1 MLFDDVFSRLC
12 ASSDTSTFEIAFKV
26 SWVVQDGTRHL
37 VESYVWNDMGKEWKS
52 LLILK
57 TGEKYWEKT
66 SQMQSLNTNKDV
78 KKREHKLRKAD
89 EFPV

>member
-1 MLFDDVFSRLC
+1 
-12 ASSDTSTFEIAFKV
+12 
-26 SWVVQDGTRHL
+26 
-37 VESYVWNDMGKEWKS
+37 MGKELKS

-57 TGEKYWEKT
+57 IGEKYRVKT

-78 KKREHKLRKAD
+78 KKREQKLRKAD

>member
-1 MLFDDVFSRLC
+1 
-12 ASSDTSTFEIAFKV
+12 
-26 SWVVQDGTRHL
+26 
-37 VESYVWNDMGKEWKS
+37 MGKELKS
-52 LLILK
+52 LLIPK